1 MENVMNDIY
10 INVLKELSSVKD
22 KAGRELF
29 NKTGNILLQE
39 LLSEQ
44 KPNIVIEDDIAYLQF
59 IVSGTRL
66 CYPIGNVMLSFESKK
81 VEQDIIPEKSIK
93 FEKKANSSQNKTIA
107 TDQKEKMSQ
116 DELKALRQKGDDV
129 RALNLKE
136 TQSETG
142 PAKKTKESE
151 KIESIKSNDEKSPK
165 EPLQK
170 KKETSK
176 RNNAEKLKGKVE
188 QKSSEQLLKKADDF
202 FGEDDDDDDF
212 VDVESFLE
220 DGIDSDTKEESE
232 QKEAESE
239 PLSMDDILM
248 DSVRINVKDIK
259 FSGKNDET
267 SSVIVFPIEKNN
279 SSNISVMVILRQNGR
294 LQTFCSKLDAT
305 TKTLFINTNQH
316 SFLVRGY
323 LAGGQFR
330 AQIRGK
336 NGTDICDEDQYKL
349 TTEHIYTGIAKEGER
364 GYFFR
369 EVKTFSKKFFLRC
382 IPLSKKNND
391 SGTVPIAC
399 CIDEFQYGNG
409 FSGDPTE
416 KKRYCLCSDVSP
428 ILFFDTEED
437 GMYQIIG
444 KWTEKN
450 QFLIEVQKEN
460 N

>member
-1 MENVMNDIY
+1 MNDIY

-66 CYPIGNVMLSFESKK
+66 CYPIGDVMLSFESKK

-93 FEKKANSSQNKTIA
+93 VEKKANSSQNKTIA
-107 TDQKEKMSQ
+107 TDPKEKMSQ

-294 LQTFCSKLDAT
+294 LQTFCYKLDAT
-305 TKTLFINTNQH
+305 TKTLFINT
-316 SFLVRGY
+316 
-323 LAGGQFR
+323 
-330 AQIRGK
+330 
-336 NGTDICDEDQYKL
+336 KL
-349 TTEHIYTGIAKEGER
+349 
-364 GYFFR
+364 
-369 EVKTFSKKFFLRC
+369 
-382 IPLSKKNND
+382 LS
-391 SGTVPIAC
+391 SWVARWWTV
-399 CIDEFQYGNG
+399 
-409 FSGDPTE
+409 
-416 KKRYCLCSDVSP
+416 
-428 ILFFDTEED
+428 
-437 GMYQIIG
+437 
-444 KWTEKN
+444 
-450 QFLIEVQKEN
+450 
-460 N
+460 

>member
-1 MENVMNDIY
+1 MNDIY

-44 KPNIVIEDDIAYLQF
+44 KPNIVFEDDVAYLQF

-66 CYPIGNVMLSFESKK
+66 CYPIGDVMLSFESKK
-81 VEQDIIPEKSIK
+81 VEQDIIPEKNRK
-93 FEKKANSSQNKTIA
+93 VEKKANSPQNKTIV
-107 TDQKEKMSQ
+107 TNSKEKMSQ
-116 DELKALRQKGDDV
+116 DELKALRQKEHDV

-136 TQSETG
+136 TQPETD
-142 PAKKTKESE
+142 PAEKTKE
-151 KIESIKSNDEKSPK
+151 ESIKSNEEKSLK

-176 RNNAEKLKGKVE
+176 KNNVETLKSKGKVE

-202 FGEDDDDDDF
+202 FGEDDDDDDDF

-220 DGIDSDTKEESE
+220 DGIDSDIKEESE

-248 DSVRINVKDIK
+248 DSVRITVKDIK

-323 LAGGQFR
+323 LADGQFR

-409 FSGDPTE
+409 FSGDPTK
-416 KKRYCLCSDVSP
+416 KKRYCLCSDASP

-437 GMYQIIG
+437 GMYQITG

-460 N
+460 S

>member
-1 MENVMNDIY
+1 MNDIY

-66 CYPIGNVMLSFESKK
+66 CYPIGDVMLSFESKK

-93 FEKKANSSQNKTIA
+93 VEKKANSSQNKTIA

-142 PAKKTKESE
+142 HAKKTKESE

-176 RNNAEKLKGKVE
+176 RNNAEKLKLKGKVE

-279 SSNISVMVILRQNGR
+279 SSNISVMVILRQKGR

-323 LAGGQFR
+323 LADGQFR

-409 FSGDPTE
+409 FSGDPTG
-416 KKRYCLCSDVSP
+416 KKRYCLCSDISP

-460 N
+460 S